1 MSAYRSDQD
10 KLTFLAK
17 RIDRLEKTLER
28 LESLGMTS
36 VSSGGSSKSF
46 RLQEDIRQ
54 ELERAEQEWSI
65 INARVQG
72 EPIDPTFK
80 RTIVVSSKL

>member
-1 MSAYRSDQD
+1 MTNYRSDQE

-46 RLQEDIRQ
+46 RLQEDVRQ
-54 ELERAEQEWSI
+54 ELEKAEQEWSI

-80 RTIVVSSKL
+80 RTIVVTSKL

>member
-28 LESLGMTS
+28 LEMLGMTS
-36 VSSGGSSKSF
+36 VASAGSSKSF
-46 RLQEDIRQ
+46 RMQEDIRR

-65 INARVQG
+65 VNARVQG

-80 RTIVVSSKL
+80 RTIVVTSKI

>member
-28 LESLGMTS
+28 LESLGMVS

-80 RTIVVSSKL
+80 RTIVVTSKL

>member
-28 LESLGMTS
+28 LEALGMVS

-80 RTIVVSSKL
+80 RTIVVTSKL

>member
-28 LESLGMTS
+28 LESLGMTA
-36 VSSGGSSKSF
+36 VSSGGNSKSF
-46 RLQEDIRQ
+46 RMQEDIRQ

-72 EPIDPTFK
+72 DPIDPTFK
-80 RTIVVSSKL
+80 RTIVVTSKL

>member
-28 LESLGMTS
+28 LESLGMTA
-36 VSSGGSSKSF
+36 VSSGGNSKSF
-46 RLQEDIRQ
+46 RMQEDIRQ
-54 ELERAEQEWSI
+54 ELERAAQEWSI

-72 EPIDPTFK
+72 DPIDPTFK
-80 RTIVVSSKL
+80 RTIVVTSKL